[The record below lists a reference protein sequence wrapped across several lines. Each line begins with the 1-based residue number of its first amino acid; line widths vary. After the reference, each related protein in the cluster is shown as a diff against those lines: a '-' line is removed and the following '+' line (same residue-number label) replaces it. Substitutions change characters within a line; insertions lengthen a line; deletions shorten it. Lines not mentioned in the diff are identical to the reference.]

1 MDEPR
6 FGYGKG
12 QRPLWS
18 ARDRDAEVIRRVLR
32 RAGFHDADD
41 RHVRGF
47 AVEGGDDAE
56 PFSVSYCADVD
67 ADATVSRYRVA
78 LQRAGLQV
86 RPDPD
91 PAWSD
96 VLLVDPRSVR
106 SVGRMPRSAR
116 AMLTAASVC
125 AVLAT
130 VALIASWAGDG
141 AVRLAGGIGSA
152 VFGCAAVFLAALW
165 YRRRLYEQAAAS
177 GDLLRTTD

>member
-32 RAGFHDADD
+32 RTGFRDADD
-41 RHVRGF
+41 RHLNGF
-47 AVEGGDDAE
+47 AVEGGDSE
-56 PFSVSYCADVD
+56 PFSVAYCADQDVQT
-67 ADATVSRYRVA
+67 TVSRYRVA

-86 RPDPD
+86 RSDPD

-106 SVGRMPRSAR
+106 SVITVPRPAR
-116 AMLTAASVC
+116 AMLTAASIC

-130 VALIASWAGDG
+130 VALIMSWVSDG
-141 AVRLAGGIGSA
+141 AVRLTSGIGSA
-152 VFGCAAVFLAALW
+152 VFGCTAVFLAASW
-165 YRRRLYEQAAAS
+165 YRRRLDEQEAEPGS
-177 GDLLRTTD
+177 VLRTSD